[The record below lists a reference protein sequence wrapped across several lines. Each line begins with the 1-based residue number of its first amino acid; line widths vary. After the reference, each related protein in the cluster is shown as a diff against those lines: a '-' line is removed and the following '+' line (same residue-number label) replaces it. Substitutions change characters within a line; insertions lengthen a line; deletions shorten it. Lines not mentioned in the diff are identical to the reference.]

1 MLNKICNVYYCF
13 ENTNLPVDIT
23 ILDGPTEDL
32 LDEEFLISERR
43 DALDV
48 EETTGIHFSCLKK
61 KGTRMQVKSF
71 KRFQM
76 RKKKVDIS
84 GSQNH

>member
-61 KGTRMQVKSF
+61 KEQECR
-71 KRFQM
+71 
-76 RKKKVDIS
+76 
-84 GSQNH
+84 